1 MKNKISFLIGFVT
14 SAILFTTVAFAN
26 DINIFTAMKAT
37 FDVVVNGETFES
49 QNPTVVIEGRTYLP
63 LKETGDALGVDVKWN
78 EKERKVE
85 INKEG
90 ENVIEISPTSVIKNE
105 IVTPIP
111 DATPTSTG
119 KAITIDYK
127 KTAPYIKNIN
137 GKDIYVIDYNEVLYI
152 EFAEFTRQYPDA
164 PHNDLMKAKG
174 NFITRPTKTDTKSYI
189 KYDVVKD
196 FMK

>member
-85 INKEG
+85 N
-90 ENVIEISPTSVIKNE
+90 
-105 IVTPIP
+105 
-111 DATPTSTG
+111 
-119 KAITIDYK
+119 
-127 KTAPYIKNIN
+127 
-137 GKDIYVIDYNEVLYI
+137 
-152 EFAEFTRQYPDA
+152 
-164 PHNDLMKAKG
+164 
-174 NFITRPTKTDTKSYI
+174 
-189 KYDVVKD
+189 
-196 FMK
+196 